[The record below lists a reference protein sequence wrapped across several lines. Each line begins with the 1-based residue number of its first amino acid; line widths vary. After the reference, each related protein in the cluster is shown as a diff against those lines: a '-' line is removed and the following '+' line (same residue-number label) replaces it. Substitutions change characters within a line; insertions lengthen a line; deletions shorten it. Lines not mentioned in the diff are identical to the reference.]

1 MNRNMNRGR
10 TRPPSAPPSR
20 VSTPARLAGPGRSVA
35 QPTFRPLAELTAAVA
50 PAVLHAVVQ
59 EHKWLAPALT
69 IALDGHGGTVV
80 KDRLWITR
88 SLAALLRWWG
98 WIEPLHLP
106 KIEEQLLLAWL
117 LDSSELSALARA
129 WAMRTG
135 RHPARLTPVGDA
147 PNWTLRAEGLK
158 RWMEG
163 RPVNADPWRLFPAWM
178 RDQLPVPPGI
188 ATPKARRL
196 DFLAALQTRPPL
208 WVGVRG
214 QDEKTIWAALRDAG
228 LKPWIHRRLPTAAKL
243 PPETD
248 LLPFEAFRTGRL
260 VPQDLAS
267 QAVAIV
273 CDPDPGERW
282 WDVNGESGLH
292 ALHLAALMGGKGVV
306 VCTFEQERRRRENAA
321 RLRRG
326 AFHNITTRL
335 WDGRHAAGKPGSY
348 DGVLVDAACS
358 GIGSWRR
365 HPDARWT
372 MTAARIPELVAR
384 QLQCLDAASN
394 GVRPGG
400 TLVYTVLTVTR
411 SETVEV
417 VDAFLRTHPEFKL
430 QPFPHPLEDAPTAGA
445 IQIWPQVSDCDGR
458 FIARMTRSPAP
469 KKAD

>member
-1 MNRNMNRGR
+1 M
-10 TRPPSAPPSR
+10 
-20 VSTPARLAGPGRSVA
+20 
-35 QPTFRPLAELTAAVA
+35 
-50 PAVLHAVVQ
+50 
-59 EHKWLAPALT
+59 
-69 IALDGHGGTVV
+69 
-80 KDRLWITR
+80 
-88 SLAALLRWWG
+88 
-98 WIEPLHLP
+98 
-106 KIEEQLLLAWL
+106 
-117 LDSSELSALARA
+117 
-129 WAMRTG
+129 
-135 RHPARLTPVGDA
+135 
-147 PNWTLRAEGLK
+147 
-158 RWMEG
+158 
-163 RPVNADPWRLFPAWM
+163 NADPWRLFPAWM

-228 LKPWIHRRLPTAAKL
+228 LKPWIHRRVPTAAKL

-335 WDGRHAAGKPGSY
+335 WDGRHAAGKAGSY
-348 DGVLVDAACS
+348 NGVLVDAVCS

-372 MTAARIPELVAR
+372 MTAARIPELVER

-394 GVRPGG
+394 GVRAGRNPGLHRLDRHSQRDRRG
-400 TLVYTVLTVTR
+400 RGRVPRARILSSNCSRFLIPWRTR
-411 SETVEV
+411 RRRAPSRSGRKY
-417 VDAFLRTHPEFKL
+417 RT
-430 QPFPHPLEDAPTAGA
+430 ATAG
-445 IQIWPQVSDCDGR
+445 SSRG
-458 FIARMTRSPAP
+458 
-469 KKAD
+469 